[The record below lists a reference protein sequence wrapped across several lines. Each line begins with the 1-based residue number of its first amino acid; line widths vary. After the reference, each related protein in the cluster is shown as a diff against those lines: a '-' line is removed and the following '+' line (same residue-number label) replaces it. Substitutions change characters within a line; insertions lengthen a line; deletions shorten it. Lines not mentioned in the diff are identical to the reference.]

1 MGTRDGSIIATI
13 ITSHMPTNDAAA
25 AGQVC
30 PGIRI
35 HAMDI
40 VQPLGIGIPI
50 ADMEPHQTMVTV
62 ALVAKTSAET
72 PKNALSP
79 AGSLAASRRNRPF
92 CNSAALTMTGPQLV
106 YSSWRRNHGPAS
118 LRPLGARSSHGY
130 MLQMASTP
138 RA

>member
-35 HAMDI
+35 HA
-40 VQPLGIGIPI
+40 

-79 AGSLAASRRNRPF
+79 VGSLAASRRNRPF
-92 CNSAALTMTGPQLV
+92 CNSVALTMTGPQLV
-106 YSSWRRNHGPAS
+106 YSSWRRNHGPVS